1 MKREAD
7 ATPQGLHEAH
17 ELYGG
22 TWGSHRR
29 GPSDRRNSW
38 GTQIVLFNGHLM
50 EKLYIYIIYKIIYIY
65 III

>member
-29 GPSDRRNSW
+29 GPSDRRKSW
-38 GTQIVLFNGHLM
+38 GTQIGFCNGHLK
-50 EKLYIYIIYKIIYIY
+50 EKAIYIY
-65 III
+65 NIYNI